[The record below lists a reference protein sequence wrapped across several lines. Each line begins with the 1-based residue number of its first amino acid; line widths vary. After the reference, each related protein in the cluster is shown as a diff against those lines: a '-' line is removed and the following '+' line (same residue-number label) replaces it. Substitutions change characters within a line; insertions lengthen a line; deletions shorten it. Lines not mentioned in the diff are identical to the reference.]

1 MERTDINELAENES
15 GFIIFILGEAD
26 NYLVIP
32 AKLLQEELKNYV
44 QGRRKVKRGFYHF
57 NLPLPSK
64 AFAQLPTFEL
74 NAYVNNLQSIQ
85 TTTKQ

>member
-1 MERTDINELAENES
+1 MTRADIDELTENEF

-26 NYLVIP
+26 SYLVIP
-32 AKLLQEELKNYV
+32 AKRLLEELKNYV

-74 NAYVNNLQSIQ
+74 SAYVNNLQLIQ
-85 TTTKQ
+85 TAIEL